1 MLRRLIISS
10 AFCTLVSLG
19 LALGLAHLTKAI
31 PTVALAAPVIE
42 CDSSSDPCVRVY
54 HTAKDV
60 EAGSYKVVKFTEP
73 EIINAINKGTRQ
85 IHDKIKDETGF
96 DCKKGKYE
104 YGVYRCEEGAL
115 ATRHDLL
122 IKALEMLYG

>member
-1 MLRRLIISS
+1 MLTRLIGSV
-10 AFCTLVSLG
+10 AFCVLIS
-19 LALGLAHLTKAI
+19 I
-31 PTVALAAPVIE
+31 ALASDVPQVSNEAPSAATAAPPIE

-54 HTAKDV
+54 KTLKDI
-60 EAGSYKVVKFTEP
+60 ETQTYKVVKFTEP
-73 EIINAINKGTRQ
+73 EIIQSLNNGDRR

-104 YGVYRCEEGAL
+104 YGVFRCEEGAL
-115 ATRHDLL
+115 ATQHQLL